1 MKTEKQ
7 ITDSIDQVKLSLQR
21 TVETLK
27 SEVDRYEWDAAQ
39 DTCFT
44 LLVNMAALEA
54 AERILK

>member
-7 ITDSIDQVKLSLQR
+7 ITDSIDKVKLSLQH

-27 SEVDRYEWDAAQ
+27 QEVDRYDWAEAQ
-39 DTCFT
+39 ETCFT
-44 LLVNMAALEA
+44 LLVNIAALEA

>member
-27 SEVDRYEWDAAQ
+27 SEVDRAEWDDAQ